1 MTMRLRSCALER
13 WTSHKT
19 DTWPILETHCVYIV
33 FRDIWCFTKPN
44 RSQTMFIIY
53 MYVHVYMDKV
63 FQNIPPTVWQLERL
77 YTYTFSSRHV

>member
-19 DTWPILETHCVYIV
+19 DTWPILETHCVYIM

-53 MYVHVYMDKV
+53 VCPCLYGQSFSKYSSNRVAIGEIIHVY
-63 FQNIPPTVWQLERL
+63 F
-77 YTYTFSSRHV
+77 